1 MNISIICIGK
11 LKEKYWRDASDEY
24 EKRLARY
31 CRLDVREL
39 KEASLPA
46 KASAAEEE
54 KVREKEG
61 KAVLAAIGEGSYVI
75 TLEIDGQALS
85 SEEFAV
91 HIDKLGVRGKSSI
104 VFVIGGSLGLS
115 EDVSR
120 RADMKLSFSKMT
132 FTHQMMRPVLLEQI
146 YRGFKISSSET
157 YHK

>member
-1 MNISIICIGK
+1 MNISIICIVK

-39 KEASLPA
+39 KAASLPA
-46 KASAAEEE
+46 KASAADEE

>member
-11 LKEKYWRDASDEY
+11 LKEKYWHDASDEY

-46 KASAAEEE
+46 KASAADEE

-61 KAVLAAIGEGSYVI
+61 KAVLAAIREGSYVI

>member
-11 LKEKYWRDASDEY
+11 LKEKYWRDASDKY

-46 KASAAEEE
+46 KVSAADEE

-61 KAVLAAIGEGSYVI
+61 KAVLAAIREGSYVI

>member
-39 KEASLPA
+39 KTASLPA
-46 KASAAEEE
+46 KASAADEE

>member
-46 KASAAEEE
+46 KASAADEE